1 MLAAAREAQTMRQTR
16 LAQAKLIAP
25 LLICLSASGVVA
37 QTAIDPPEFEVDT
50 QHGNDTL
57 FVGQTGSIIF
67 YLNVAGWN
75 ASAVT
80 MPLEFDFGGA
90 GNLIGPIS
98 EDSTDPAYFAF
109 SADVHAV
116 MENAGFNNVLG
127 ADFTGDPDSLLF
139 GVLDFD
145 GVGLNIDG
153 ELCRITFTP
162 SQPGVITIERAS
174 VPPAATV
181 AILDQSAQDI
191 PYIWHG
197 PYTITVVEC
206 PVKMGDVNADGTINS
221 ADLIYMVNYIFK
233 SGPDPLPMRTVGDA
247 NCTGGL
253 GGSDII
259 YLVNYIF
266 KGGQPPCACYVWII

>member
-1 MLAAAREAQTMRQTR
+1 M
-16 LAQAKLIAP
+16 
-25 LLICLSASGVVA
+25 
-37 QTAIDPPEFEVDT
+37 
-50 QHGNDTL
+50 
-57 FVGQTGSIIF
+57 
-67 YLNVAGWN
+67 
-75 ASAVT
+75 
-80 MPLEFDFGGA
+80 
-90 GNLIGPIS
+90 
-98 EDSTDPAYFAF
+98 
-109 SADVHAV
+109 
-116 MENAGFNNVLG
+116 
-127 ADFTGDPDSLLF
+127 GDPDSLLF

-145 GVGLNIDG
+145 GLGLNIDG

-162 SQPGVITIERAS
+162 SQPGVINIDRAF

-181 AILDQSAQDI
+181 AVLDQSAHDI
-191 PYIWHG
+191 PYNWHG

-206 PVKMGDVNADGTINS
+206 SVKVGDVNDDGTINS

-266 KGGQPPCACYVWII
+266 KGGQPPARATCGLFEIGAGLASVPGRPTLLSVPTDLSL